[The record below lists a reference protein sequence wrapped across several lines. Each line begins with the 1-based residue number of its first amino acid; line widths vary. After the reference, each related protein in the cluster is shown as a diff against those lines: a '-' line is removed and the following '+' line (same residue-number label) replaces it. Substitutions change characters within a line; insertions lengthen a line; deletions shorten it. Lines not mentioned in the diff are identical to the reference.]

1 MQVVLDTEVYE
12 LRTGRYASGDL
23 SLNIIDRDG
32 SPVAELSL
40 DLPGVVR
47 STDEIILKAYGEN
60 QEIAAQILTA
70 KILTQTPRYTFVGG
84 AFCPVCKVAA
94 PNGRRKRTPV
104 SEEEVPQPSTLIP
117 QAGDATCQQGQS
129 RDSH

>member
-1 MQVVLDTEVYE
+1 MRTMQVVLDTEVHE

-47 STDEIILKAYGEN
+47 SPNEIILKVYGEN
-60 QEIAAQILTA
+60 QEIAARILTA
-70 KILTQTPRYTFVGG
+70 KVLDPTPRHVLFGG
-84 AFCPVCKVAA
+84 CFCPVCKVVGHFESLYIA
-94 PNGRRKRTPV
+94 PNKIRPIL
-104 SEEEVPQPSTLIP
+104 SQQFSQPR
-117 QAGDATCQQGQS
+117 QS
-129 RDSH
+129 SI